1 MSNGTYALIT
11 GGSEGIGLEIAKQ
24 FAADGT
30 NLVLVSRNE
39 EKLTKA
45 KAELLSIDNVDIIT
59 YALDLSSLDSAEALH
74 AFIHEKNISVSY
86 LINNAGF
93 GIDGNFSEQST
104 DDMTTL
110 LNLHILTLTKL
121 CRLFIPD
128 LEKNRGSILNVSSI
142 AAFQPLPSLSIY
154 GASKVYV
161 YNFSLALRSELRKR
175 GINVSVICPPVTRT
189 NFYSTETMHNGYGRL
204 GAWTF
209 TTEFVAQRAYNGIKN
224 NKAVIMPGISTW
236 IYCTI
241 ISKLIPWRIIL

>member
-93 GIDGNFSEQST
+93 GIDGDFSEQST
-104 DDMTTL
+104 EDMTTL
-110 LNLHILTLTKL
+110 INLHILTLTNF
-121 CRLFIPD
+121 LF
-128 LEKNRGSILNVSSI
+128 L
-142 AAFQPLPSLSIY
+142 
-154 GASKVYV
+154 
-161 YNFSLALRSELRKR
+161 
-175 GINVSVICPPVTRT
+175 T
-189 NFYSTETMHNGYGRL
+189 
-204 GAWTF
+204 
-209 TTEFVAQRAYNGIKN
+209 
-224 NKAVIMPGISTW
+224 
-236 IYCTI
+236 
-241 ISKLIPWRIIL
+241 